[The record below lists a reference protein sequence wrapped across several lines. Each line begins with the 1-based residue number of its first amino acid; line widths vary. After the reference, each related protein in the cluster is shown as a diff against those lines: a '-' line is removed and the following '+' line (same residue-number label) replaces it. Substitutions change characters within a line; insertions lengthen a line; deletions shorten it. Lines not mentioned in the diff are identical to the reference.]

1 MENIQLEHEYG
12 YVRDEG
18 IYLKSFLDYP
28 DRKIGQ
34 VKQSP
39 EASLKYFE
47 DRFQLAQK
55 KVLDL
60 AGMIEEAQNKGSFL
74 MKLVH
79 MRKYLAN
86 FDGLGNY
93 DILFSRLDGL
103 EAQLR
108 VMVSINRVKNYE
120 IKSALLA
127 EAEACVDDIDVN
139 AATDRIKELKL
150 KWIKTG
156 AVLEEHQEHIEKRFD
171 EVYADF
177 FENKK
182 NLLKNRARQI
192 KNNTYNYKRILQ
204 YAEDLKFSDDFDN
217 VFAEFRDMQQAWRAG
232 GKIPHAR
239 ATQMWDKF
247 KQVNDIFFN
256 RYKQFKIYKE
266 TYTELSALEIR
277 QQLEHKMCTEMDALI
292 DLHHENTQNIERAK
306 ELLME
311 WKNFTMVFRSIDN
324 EANERFRLASDKI
337 FEISYLFRVVKRKYP
352 DVEHKPQEDQLRI
365 KVSFMRELIRKDEA
379 EIQLAD
385 SNLHRMEADKL
396 TPDYKRAESNLIT
409 QKRKLGVKR
418 ILLREL
424 ETILHEMKGQTAH
437 SSRRY

>member
-1 MENIQLEHEYG
+1 MENFQLTHEYG

-18 IYLKSFLDYP
+18 IYLKGFLDYS

-55 KVLDL
+55 KVNDL
-60 AGMIEEAQNKGSFL
+60 ASMIEEAQNKGSFL
-74 MKLVH
+74 MKLIH
-79 MRKYLAN
+79 MRNYLSN

-93 DILFSRLDGL
+93 LTLFNRLDEL
-103 EAQLR
+103 EVQLR
-108 VMVSINRVKNYE
+108 TMVAVNRIKNYE

-127 EAEACVDDIDVN
+127 EAEACMDDPDVN
-139 AATDRIKELKL
+139 LATDRIKELKL

-156 AVLEEHQEHIEKRFD
+156 SVLTEHQAYIEKRFD
-171 EVYADF
+171 ELYAEF

-192 KNNTYNYKRILQ
+192 KNNMYNYKRILQ
-204 YAEDLKFSDDFDN
+204 YAEDLKFSDDFDSA
-217 VFAEFRDMQQAWRAG
+217 FAEFRDMQQDWKAS
-232 GKIPHAR
+232 GKVPHSK
-239 ATQMWDKF
+239 ATQLWEKF
-247 KQVNDIFFN
+247 RQVNDIFFT
-256 RYKQFKIYKE
+256 RYKQFKVYKE
-266 TYTELSALEIR
+266 LYPEANPIEIR
-277 QQLEHKMCTEMDALI
+277 QRLENGMCIEMDMLI
-292 DLHHENTQNIERAK
+292 DLNIENAHNVERAK

-311 WKNFTMVFRSIDN
+311 WKNFTMVYRTIDL
-324 EANERFRLASDKI
+324 ESSERFRLASDKI

-385 SNLHRMEADKL
+385 ANLHRILPQKG
-396 TPDYKRAESNLIT
+396 TPDYKRAESNLNT

-424 ETILHEMKGQTAH
+424 EQMLHELKGQTAH
-437 SSRRY
+437 NTRRY

>member
-18 IYLKSFLDYP
+18 IYLKGFLDYP

-55 KVLDL
+55 KVDDL
-60 AGMIEEAQNKGSFL
+60 AKMIEEAQNKGSFL
-74 MKLVH
+74 MKLLH

-93 DILFSRLDGL
+93 LALFSRLDEL

-108 VMVSINRVKNYE
+108 AMVAVNRVKNYE

-127 EAEACVDDIDVN
+127 EAEACFDDPDIN

-156 AVLEEHQEHIEKRFD
+156 TVLEDHQEYIEKRFD

-192 KNNTYNYKRILQ
+192 KNNMYNYKRILHH
-204 YAEDLKFSDDFDN
+204 AEDLKFSDDFEN
-217 VFAEFRDMQQAWRAG
+217 AFIEFRDMQQAWRAS
-232 GKIPHAR
+232 GKVPHNK
-239 ATQMWDKF
+239 ATQLWEKF
-247 KQVNDIFFN
+247 RQVNDIFFS
-256 RYKQFKIYKE
+256 RYKQFKAYKE
-266 TYTELSALEIR
+266 QFPELSPLEIR
-277 QQLEHKMCTEMDALI
+277 QKLENGMCIEMDSLV
-292 DLHHENTQNIERAK
+292 DLHHENSHNIERAK

-311 WKNFTMVFRSIDN
+311 WKNFTMVFRNVEYESG
-324 EANERFRLASDKI
+324 ERFRLASDKI

-385 SNLHRMEADKL
+385 SNLHRMVAQKG
-396 TPDYKRAESNLIT
+396 TPDYKRAETNLNT

-418 ILLREL
+418 LLLREL
-424 ETILHEMKGQTAH
+424 EQILHDLKGQTH
-437 SSRRY
+437 SPRRY